1 MSRNLSKPDIET
13 QVEFIFID
21 AINLWRN
28 KLGEL
33 AKKEK
38 ISRLE
43 RRIIVWI
50 ARMPGMRQS
59 ELAEVM
65 DVEPQSLTRCLEGM
79 EEKGWILKTDNDTD
93 KRAKSLN
100 FTVDGEKIMD
110 SVMQMSDEIRPIILQ
125 NLSLEEKHFLVK
137 ILNEI
142 KNNLKTI
149 G

>member
-79 EEKGWILKTDNDTD
+79 EEKGWILKTDNVTD

-142 KNNLKTI
+142 KNNLKAI

>member
-1 MSRNLSKPDIET
+1 
-13 QVEFIFID
+13 
-21 AINLWRN
+21 
-28 KLGEL
+28 
-33 AKKEK
+33 
-38 ISRLE
+38 
-43 RRIIVWI
+43 
-50 ARMPGMRQS
+50 MPGMRQS